1 MSLGDDRGVS
11 FLGARSEV
19 LQQLHA
25 LFVIVPL
32 GIPQRRFPRFVDFV
46 NVRTGSDE
54 RHYDT
59 IVSFPCGLVKGGS
72 AVRRRQ
78 VHISTRL
85 YKIHDDMCVAF
96 LSSHMQSRNAYQVL
110 FIHIDT
116 RIDQPLQHRHTV
128 MTSGLGQSSL

>member
-11 FLGARSEV
+11 CLGARSEV
-19 LQQLHA
+19 LQQLHD

-32 GIPQRRFPRFVDFV
+32 GIPQRRFPMCGDFV

-59 IVSFPCGLVKGGS
+59 IVSFICGLVKGGS

-78 VHISTRL
+78 VHIRARL
-85 YKIHDDMCVAF
+85 YKIHDDTRVASF
-96 LSSHMQSRNAYQVL
+96 SSYLQSRKA
-110 FIHIDT
+110 
-116 RIDQPLQHRHTV
+116 
-128 MTSGLGQSSL
+128 